1 MIAPPPTIRWCL
13 SRHGGAVCTRPVGHA
28 GLHNRVGTSLMW
40 SERTADPAQCPG
52 SGDPA
57 SPAPE
62 LADGFPHGW
71 ALCPTCLAFVRLT
84 DDGRLWNHDSFRGA
98 RTDAEQLQRAD
109 WFNAHGWAAGETL
122 PGRPET

>member
-1 MIAPPPTIRWCL
+1 MTAPPATTRWCL

-57 SPAPE
+57 WPAPE
-62 LADGFPHGW
+62 LADGFPHGR

-122 PGRPET
+122 PGRPEA